1 MVAVGSCVGTRGQHQ
16 CLPGLFFTFSSSLVC
31 VVCVLNICPRVC
43 ECMCD
48 VYVGVDW
55 KFVLETATST
65 VGSENPKSWSCN
77 YCYRL
82 PHSTPGFYMGAGCLS
97 QIFMHVQ

>member
-1 MVAVGSCVGTRGQHQ
+1 
-16 CLPGLFFTFSSSLVC
+16 
-31 VVCVLNICPRVC
+31 
-43 ECMCD
+43 
-48 VYVGVDW
+48 
-55 KFVLETATST
+55 